1 MHTRT
6 LLYSADNSIVY
17 LTAPRRRISL
27 TEGDTVYL
35 TAPRSCRALTEGDRR
50 GRDATMLAIERW
62 ENSPAKLDASCQ
74 LLDESGSASCLRG
87 LLDTACLSP

>member
-6 LLYSADNSIVY
+6 LLYSADNSIEY

-50 GRDATMLAIERW
+50 GRDAGTDLAIL
-62 ENSPAKLDASCQ
+62 PIASGCGDKYNQ
-74 LLDESGSASCLRG
+74 RKVR
-87 LLDTACLSP
+87 